1 MSKIEKNHL
10 VAINYTV
17 TDKSSGEILD
27 SNKDEEQPF
36 TFLLGQN
43 QVIIG
48 LENALIGKAVGSNFK
63 VEIKPEDAYGIKNP
77 DFLQEV
83 PKDQF
88 SGIELVKGM
97 TLFGQS
103 EDGQT
108 IQVIVDE
115 IGEDSIMVDYNHP
128 LAGKTLLFDVEV
140 LSSKEPTQEEILEL
154 TSSSCGCGH
163 SSGECCGGS
172 HHKDGESCCGKH

>member
-10 VAINYTV
+10 VSINYVV
-17 TDKSSGEILD
+17 TDKDSGEVLD
-27 SNKDEEQPF
+27 SNNDKEKPF
-36 TFLLGQN
+36 VFLLGQN

-48 LENALIGKAVGSNFK
+48 LENALIGKQVGGNFK
-63 VEIKPEDAYGIKNP
+63 IEINPEDAYGIRNP

-83 PKDQF
+83 SKDQF
-88 SGIELVKGM
+88 SGIELTKGM

-108 IQVIVDE
+108 VQVIVDE
-115 IGEDSIMVDYNHP
+115 IGDDTVMIDYNHP

-154 TSSSCGCGH
+154 TSCGCGH
-163 SSGECCGGS
+163 SAGECCGGS
-172 HHKDGESCCGKH
+172 NHQNGKDCGCGH